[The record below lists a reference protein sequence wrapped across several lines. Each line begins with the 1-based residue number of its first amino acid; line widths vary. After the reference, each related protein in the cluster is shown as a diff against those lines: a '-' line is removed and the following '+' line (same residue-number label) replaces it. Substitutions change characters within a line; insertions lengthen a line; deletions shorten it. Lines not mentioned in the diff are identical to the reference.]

1 MEVTHVWY
9 LHSFLV
15 QQFYTAAFRVPC
27 PFEGRALRK
36 NMEEESAVAKLVSDR
51 GRQKK
56 KISCKKT
63 CETHMESFY
72 LKIEFLISG

>member
-1 MEVTHVWY
+1 
-9 LHSFLV
+9 
-15 QQFYTAAFRVPC
+15 
-27 PFEGRALRK
+27 
-36 NMEEESAVAKLVSDR
+36 MEEESAVAKLVSDR

-72 LKIEFLISG
+72 FKIEFLISG